1 MELFIDP
8 ESNLGTIDKN
18 IFGHFSEH
26 LGSCIY
32 GGLYVGADQDIPN
45 VNGMRSDVVA
55 ALKNIKVP
63 VLRWPGGC
71 FASEYH
77 WRDGIGTNRKRM
89 INTNWG
95 GDVEDNSFG
104 THEFFELCKQIGAE
118 PYICGNVGSG
128 TVREMSEWIEYM
140 TFPELSPLSEERAA
154 NGQAEPWKLKYF
166 GIGNENWGGGGNMRA
181 EYYADQFRRY
191 ATFCKNYGD
200 NRLYKIAC
208 GASDFDFNW
217 TEVVVQSAGRLMDGI
232 SLHYYTLPGD
242 WSKKGSATEFTDDEY
257 YLTLEKA
264 MRMNFLL
271 EKHSAIM
278 DKYHPQKRIGLIVDE
293 WGTWYDPTP
302 GTNPGHLCQQNTMR
316 DALVASLTLDI
327 LSRHCG
333 RVKMSNIAQMVNVL
347 QAVALTS
354 GADMVLTPTYY
365 VYDLYKRHQNAV
377 LLDHYIKKTTANGLP
392 QISASASLSE
402 TGEITVTLSNISLTE
417 SAAIDLEADGY
428 TISSHRVLSGEKSAH
443 NTFENPDAVS
453 VRTLPVT
460 GNSVA
465 LPPISVSEVVL
476 TRTSK

>member
-77 WRDGIGTNRKRM
+77 WRDGIGTNRKR
-89 INTNWG
+89 
-95 GDVEDNSFG
+95 
-104 THEFFELCKQIGAE
+104 
-118 PYICGNVGSG
+118 
-128 TVREMSEWIEYM
+128 
-140 TFPELSPLSEERAA
+140 
-154 NGQAEPWKLKYF
+154 
-166 GIGNENWGGGGNMRA
+166 
-181 EYYADQFRRY
+181 
-191 ATFCKNYGD
+191 
-200 NRLYKIAC
+200 
-208 GASDFDFNW
+208 
-217 TEVVVQSAGRLMDGI
+217 
-232 SLHYYTLPGD
+232 
-242 WSKKGSATEFTDDEY
+242 
-257 YLTLEKA
+257 
-264 MRMNFLL
+264 
-271 EKHSAIM
+271 
-278 DKYHPQKRIGLIVDE
+278 
-293 WGTWYDPTP
+293 
-302 GTNPGHLCQQNTMR
+302 
-316 DALVASLTLDI
+316 
-327 LSRHCG
+327 
-333 RVKMSNIAQMVNVL
+333 
-347 QAVALTS
+347 
-354 GADMVLTPTYY
+354 
-365 VYDLYKRHQNAV
+365 
-377 LLDHYIKKTTANGLP
+377 
-392 QISASASLSE
+392 ISASASLHE